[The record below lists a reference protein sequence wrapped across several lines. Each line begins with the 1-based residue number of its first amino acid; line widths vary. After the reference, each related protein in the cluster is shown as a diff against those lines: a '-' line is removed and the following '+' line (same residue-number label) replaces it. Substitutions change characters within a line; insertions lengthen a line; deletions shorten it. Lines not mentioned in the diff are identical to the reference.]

1 MRTIANLN
9 GPDFL
14 RAINRTR
21 KAVEK
26 LLSVTGVMKIRKNV
40 PNFTGNET
48 PEERTEMERA
58 QVKQNLNDMLDSL
71 LETHPEETYEC
82 IMALCVRDEGEP
94 EPDGIDYF
102 TSLSLHNNVHCRLLF
117 CLLLFLSATVHT
129 IIRVTRFP
137 YVTIVPATRI
147 TSV

>member
-9 GPDFL
+9 GADFL

-26 LLSVTGVMKIRKNV
+26 LLAVTGVMKIRKNV

-48 PEERTEMERA
+48 PEERAEMERA
-58 QVKQNLNDMLDSL
+58 QVKKNLNDMLDSL

-94 EPDGIDYF
+94 EPDGIELVMAAF
-102 TSLSLHNNVHCRLLF
+102 SLLGDKRVLDFLLQ
-117 CLLLFLSATVHT
+117 LGKSGLFNTEG
-129 IIRVTRFP
+129 
-137 YVTIVPATRI
+137 
-147 TSV
+147 